1 MKTRS
6 QTTNERLPPGKDI
19 PTLFVI
25 IDLDPPFISRFEAL
39 LLARCPNASRVLL
52 ASPEDPSEDGPS
64 SFFPGNHRSNNNNS
78 NHHHH
83 YNNNNSSNSSRITI
97 DRAREAWIHRLLTF
111 LLLAC
116 WSQGVHPVV
125 CIPASKDSRQWQLC
139 YKLIQQLRAHCL
151 PEALDIIVLCG
162 LSIRGEPWSVTA
174 RLFADVGASATF
186 NAADTLMSSSSS
198 SSSTGQSQMEPPKAT
213 TGYCKTLLQLTT
225 SFPKGWRG
233 ESLEFYHRHMPWFLL
248 TNFCESIRGVSM
260 AFTDR
265 NTHERYPTTE
275 HYFQAQKFSDD
286 DFGRKVAGVVSP
298 REAFQMA
305 NSRNSSFKW
314 FWDDQCRCGAIYK
327 ERVMAEALLYKFSEK
342 KPLARYSLLATGTC
356 KLVEDSDKDG
366 YWGVGPRKD
375 GLNRLGYLLEC
386 VRFET
391 LKDELS
397 RMQCRFDSLFRLK
410 DPSSSSLQH

>member
-19 PTLFVI
+19 PTLFAI

-64 SFFPGNHRSNNNNS
+64 SFFPGNPRSNSNNS

-83 YNNNNSSNSSRITI
+83 NNNKNNNNSSSNSSRITI

-186 NAADTLMSSSSS
+186 NAADTLMNSSSSSS

-213 TGYCKTLLQLTT
+213 TGY
-225 SFPKGWRG
+225 
-233 ESLEFYHRHMPWFLL
+233 
-248 TNFCESIRGVSM
+248 
-260 AFTDR
+260 
-265 NTHERYPTTE
+265 
-275 HYFQAQKFSDD
+275 FQAQKFSDD
-286 DFGRKVAGVVSP
+286 GFGRKVAGVVSP

-410 DPSSSSLQH
+410 DPSSSSPQH